1 MAVYEACSNGGFDK
15 LNHRSSTESVEV
27 VANANKQNGHVPY
40 ILCGVRNSKARDIC
54 PATKNKSADYKRQG
68 VLLC

>member
-1 MAVYEACSNGGFDK
+1 MMKDM
-15 LNHRSSTESVEV
+15 
-27 VANANKQNGHVPY
+27 QNGHVPH
-40 ILCGVRNSKARDIC
+40 ILCGGRNSKARDIC